1 MYRKVFVAENA
12 NDLNVTLPLSYL
24 HKGVEVIA
32 FEVDSDSDTSDSQ
45 KRNASVAAVQF
56 FKSIQIDMS
65 NFRFDRDEANER

>member
-12 NDLNVTLPLSYL
+12 NDLNVTLPLHYL

-32 FEVDSDSDTSDSQ
+32 FEVDSDSNTSDSQ
-45 KRNASVAAVQF
+45 KRSASEAAVEF

-65 NFRFDRDEANER
+65 DFQFDRDEANER

>member
-12 NDLNVTLPLSYL
+12 NDLNVTLPLRYL

-32 FEVDSDSDTSDSQ
+32 FIVDSDSNAFDSQ
-45 KRNASVAAVQF
+45 KRNASEAAVEF

-65 NFRFDRDEANER
+65 DFQFDRDEANER